1 MVLIVLYFALVR
13 QGKSGFD
20 KLRNAD
26 ELSLTLDVRLQPAL
40 EVSENV
46 MRQADS
52 IFEKEQEYVLEAA
65 TRKPKQK
72 TELYVNDHG

>member
-1 MVLIVLYFALVR
+1 MNFNFCSLQG
-13 QGKSGFD
+13 QGKSALHN
-20 KLRNAD
+20 LRNNAD
-26 ELSLTLDVRLQPAL
+26 ELSLTLDVCLQPAL
-40 EVSENV
+40 EVSENF

-65 TRKPKQK
+65 NRKPKQK